1 MFVIR
6 MLNPKREQFY
16 FPAILADGLARD
28 RQDAAA
34 FKTEQAARRRLTNHI
49 SPPAFWESEQAHRR
63 AMLRRFRGWQ
73 YFYEAA

>member
-1 MFVIR
+1 MIR

-16 FPAILADGLARD
+16 FPAILEDGLARD

-49 SPPAFWESEQAHRR
+49 SPPAFWESEHAMARTIRR
-63 AMLRRFRGWQ
+63 KFRGWL
-73 YFYEAA
+73 FFVEAA